1 MRTYLENNNLTLYLE
16 GRIDSTHA
24 AETEAAMLETIGKYP
39 GACIILDAENLE
51 AISSA
56 GLRVLMTLR
65 KFSED
70 PITVKNVSPEVYEI
84 FEMTGFTELFD
95 VQRALRTVSTEGL
108 EIIGKG
114 ATATV
119 YRLDREMV
127 LKVFKPGTSLDI
139 IRRERELCKNA
150 FVSGIPTAISYDV
163 VQAGDCY
170 GAVYELLDAED
181 FLTVIEN
188 DKEHLDDYIRKFA
201 VSIREMHSTEVDTLK
216 FPDAKTDSLRMLPLL
231 EGFCTKEEIE
241 KLQRLFEIIPDRST
255 FIHGDCHPGNVM
267 VHGGELVFI
276 DMMTCG
282 SGHPVFDL
290 TSMCTNY
297 HMSAK
302 SESREN
308 NQLLRNFTKEEA
320 ARIWDIFLSSYLD
333 TEDENTLRKAER
345 QIMVIS
351 SARILFSVIYLPGL
365 FPEDQLKELK
375 HFALAYVDDGLDPL
389 VF

>member
-1 MRTYLENNNLTLYLE
+1 MRTDFKNNLLTLYLE
-16 GRIDSTHA
+16 GRIDSNHA
-24 AETEAAMLETIGKYP
+24 AETEAAMLEAIRKHP
-39 GACIILDAENLE
+39 GADIVLDAENLE
-51 AISSA
+51 YISSA
-56 GLRVLMTLR
+56 GLRALMTLR
-65 KFSED
+65 KYSED
-70 PITVKNVSPEVYEI
+70 PITVKSVSAEVYEI
-84 FEMTGFTELFD
+84 FEMTGFTELFN
-95 VQRALRTVSTEGL
+95 VQKALRSVSTDGL

-114 ATATV
+114 TTATV

-127 LKVFKPGTSLDI
+127 LKVFKPNTSLDI
-139 IRRERELCKNA
+139 IRRENDLCKNA

-163 VQAGDCY
+163 VQVGDCY

-201 VSIREMHSTEVDTLK
+201 VSIRKMHRTEVDPLK
-216 FPDAKTDSLRMLPLL
+216 FPDIKADSIRMLPLL
-231 EGFCTKEEIE
+231 GEICTSEEIE
-241 KLQRLFEIIPDRST
+241 KLQRLFENIPDRCT

-267 VHGGELVFI
+267 IQGGELVFI

-297 HMSAK
+297 HMSAE

-308 NQLLRNFTKEEA
+308 NQLLRNFTKEET
-320 ARIWDIFLSSYLD
+320 ARIWDIFLRSYLD
-333 TEDENTLRKAER
+333 TEDEKFLRKAEH
-345 QIMVIS
+345 QITAIS
-351 SARILFSVIYLPGL
+351 SARTLFSVIYLPGL
-365 FPEDQLKELK
+365 FSEEQLKELK
-375 HFALAYVDDGLDPL
+375 HVALAYVDDGLEPL

>member
-1 MRTYLENNNLTLYLE
+1 MRTDFKNNLLTLYLE
-16 GRIDSTHA
+16 GRIDSNHA
-24 AETEAAMLETIGKYP
+24 AETEAAMLEAIRKHP
-39 GACIILDAENLE
+39 GADIVLDAENLE
-51 AISSA
+51 YISSA
-56 GLRVLMTLR
+56 GLRALMTLR
-65 KFSED
+65 KYSED
-70 PITVKNVSPEVYEI
+70 PITVKSVSAEVYEI
-84 FEMTGFTELFD
+84 FEMTGFTELFN
-95 VQRALRTVSTEGL
+95 VQKALRSVSTDGL

-114 ATATV
+114 TTATV

-127 LKVFKPGTSLDI
+127 LKVFKPNTSLDI
-139 IRRERELCKNA
+139 IRRENDLCKNA

-163 VQAGDCY
+163 VQVGDCY

-201 VSIREMHSTEVDTLK
+201 VSIRKMHRTEVDPLK
-216 FPDAKTDSLRMLPLL
+216 FPDIKADSIRMLPLL
-231 EGFCTKEEIE
+231 GEICTSEEIE
-241 KLQRLFEIIPDRST
+241 KLQRLFENIPDRCT

-267 VHGGELVFI
+267 IQGGELVFI

-297 HMSAK
+297 HMSAE

-308 NQLLRNFTKEEA
+308 NPLLRNFTKEET
-320 ARIWDIFLSSYLD
+320 ARIWNIFLRSYLD
-333 TEDENTLRKAER
+333 TEEEKILQKAER
-345 QIMVIS
+345 QITAIS

-365 FPEDQLKELK
+365 FSEEQLKELK
-375 HFALAYVDDGLDPL
+375 HVALAYVDDGLEPL

>member
-1 MRTYLENNNLTLYLE
+1 MRTDFKNNLLTLYLE
-16 GRIDSTHA
+16 GRIDSNHA
-24 AETEAAMLETIGKYP
+24 AETEAAMLEAIRKHP
-39 GACIILDAENLE
+39 GADIVLDAENLE
-51 AISSA
+51 YISSA
-56 GLRVLMTLR
+56 GLRALMTLR
-65 KFSED
+65 KYSED
-70 PITVKNVSPEVYEI
+70 PITVKSVSAEVYEI
-84 FEMTGFTELFD
+84 FEMTGFTELFN
-95 VQRALRTVSTEGL
+95 VQKALRSVSTDGL

-114 ATATV
+114 TTATV

-127 LKVFKPGTSLDI
+127 LKVFKPNTSLDI
-139 IRRERELCKNA
+139 IRRENDLCKNA

-163 VQAGDCY
+163 VQVGDCY

-201 VSIREMHSTEVDTLK
+201 VSIRKMHRTEVDPLK
-216 FPDAKTDSLRMLPLL
+216 FPDIKADSIRMLPLL
-231 EGFCTKEEIE
+231 GEICTSEEIE
-241 KLQRLFEIIPDRST
+241 KLQRLFENIPDRCT

-267 VHGGELVFI
+267 IQGGELVFI

-297 HMSAK
+297 HMSAE

-308 NQLLRNFTKEEA
+308 NQLLRNFTKEET
-320 ARIWDIFLSSYLD
+320 ARIWDIFLRSYLD
-333 TEDENTLRKAER
+333 TEEEKILQKAER
-345 QIMVIS
+345 QITAIS

-365 FPEDQLKELK
+365 FSEEQLKELK
-375 HFALAYVDDGLDPL
+375 HVALAYVDDGLEPL